1 MPRSRPAAE
10 QHAADG
16 ITFLSMEQFMMYRKA
31 ICFCDVS
38 VAAQILAADDAGE
51 IKSLGRKVSN
61 YDEHIWNGVRQ
72 IVVYEG
78 LMVRERL

>member
-1 MPRSRPAAE
+1 MPRSRQAAE
-10 QHAADG
+10 KLAAGG

-31 ICFCDVS
+31 ICFCDAS
-38 VAAQILAADDAGE
+38 VAAQILAADDAAE

-78 LMVRERL
+78 LMVRERS

>member
-1 MPRSRPAAE
+1 
-10 QHAADG
+10 
-16 ITFLSMEQFMMYRKA
+16 MMYRKA
-31 ICFCDVS
+31 ICFCDAS

-51 IKSLGRKVSN
+51 IKLLGRKVSN
-61 YDEHIWNGVRQ
+61 YDEPMWNGLRQ

>member
-1 MPRSRPAAE
+1 
-10 QHAADG
+10 
-16 ITFLSMEQFMMYRKA
+16 MEQFMMYRKA

-51 IKSLGRKVSN
+51 IKLLGRKVSN
-61 YDEHIWNGVRQ
+61 YDEHIWNGLRQ

>member
-10 QHAADG
+10 QLAAGG

-31 ICFCDVS
+31 ICFCDAS
-38 VAAQILAADDAGE
+38 VATQILAADDAGE
-51 IKSLGRKVSN
+51 IKLLGRKVSN

-78 LMVRERL
+78 LMVRERS

>member
-1 MPRSRPAAE
+1 
-10 QHAADG
+10 
-16 ITFLSMEQFMMYRKA
+16 MEQFMMYRKA

-61 YDEHIWNGVRQ
+61 YDEHIWNGLRQ

-78 LMVRERL
+78 LMVRERS